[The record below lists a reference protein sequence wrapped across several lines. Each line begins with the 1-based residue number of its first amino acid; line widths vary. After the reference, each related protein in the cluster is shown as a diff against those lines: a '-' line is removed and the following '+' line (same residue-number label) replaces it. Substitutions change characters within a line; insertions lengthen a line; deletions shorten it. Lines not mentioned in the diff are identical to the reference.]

1 MGFFLIRK
9 MFHEKHF
16 WKKHK
21 DRILSLSQAENLK
34 MFFFDRMFHEKL
46 FAFFYLNKIFFVV
59 CKISKSLVFLMKNIG
74 ENSG

>member
-34 MFFFDRMFHEKL
+34 MFFFDRLFHEKL
-46 FAFFYLNKIFFVV
+46 FAFFYLNKIFLLFVKLV
-59 CKISKSLVFLMKNIG
+59 KVWFCKIKNIG